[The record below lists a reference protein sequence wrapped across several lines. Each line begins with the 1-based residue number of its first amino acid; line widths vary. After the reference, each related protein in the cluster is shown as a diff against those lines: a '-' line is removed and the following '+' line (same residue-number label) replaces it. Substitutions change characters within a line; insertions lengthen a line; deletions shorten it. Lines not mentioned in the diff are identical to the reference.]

1 MIVGNTNYNTI
12 NCSASNCTNLNQSD
26 DFGSFDC
33 NHLHLPGFDCNI
45 FPWLGSFVSSIVTP
59 FWPRDVVVGH
69 GSWQVVQKF
78 SGGAGGDGSEGQEL
92 AVGAGVGIWLIS
104 WRLA

>member
-1 MIVGNTNYNTI
+1 MVRWFREL
-12 NCSASNCTNLNQSD
+12 NCSTILASGL
-26 DFGSFDC
+26 
-33 NHLHLPGFDCNI
+33 
-45 FPWLGSFVSSIVTP
+45 VM
-59 FWPRDVVVGH
+59 GH